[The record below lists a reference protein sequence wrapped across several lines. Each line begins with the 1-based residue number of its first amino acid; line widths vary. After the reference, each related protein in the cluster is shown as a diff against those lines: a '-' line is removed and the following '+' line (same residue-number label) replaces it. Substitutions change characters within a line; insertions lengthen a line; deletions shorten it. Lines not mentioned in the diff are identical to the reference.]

1 MWSYSLVFVGLA
13 LDSDNKVYCALLR
26 YGALSEALL
35 TRTVQVSRVWRWVK
49 VEVV

>member
-1 MWSYSLVFVGLA
+1 MWSYSLVFMGPA
-13 LDSDNKVYCALLR
+13 LDSDKIYSALLR

-35 TRTVQVSRVWRWVK
+35 TRTVQVSRVWRWVT